1 MRRRAL
7 LALLAVAVAAAAP
20 APAAAAPALRLEA
33 PTVQSPDAGYGVV
46 AEAACRKRC
55 TLSFTAHLER
65 RGRPLDDV
73 ADFAPF
79 RSNGSTTGFDLWF
92 RWSPDARRRL
102 VRALR
107 EGPVT
112 MVITGTARDRSGRA
126 RRSLRIRLRR
136 PAPASAR
143 TRAFSGRPFELPTP
157 RGLRW
162 VDPSRVVGLRR
173 EGDNAVLV
181 PRAAR
186 LPRTQ
191 GYVEWDW
198 TGVSGIAKRSPAAL
212 RRFAA
217 QRVRRRFPSFDRER
231 IAGRRVDGGRA
242 FRFRIPDPT
251 TRATYIVTVAFFGD
265 AYHEVDCLLPRR
277 PAAAR
282 ARIRRACDA
291 VLDGASLRF

>member
-1 MRRRAL
+1 VRGRLLVGLVAGAAL
-7 LALLAVAVAAAAP
+7 TGA
-20 APAAAAPALRLEA
+20 APAAAAPTLALEA
-33 PTVQSPDAGYGVV
+33 PTAQRPDAGYGVV
-46 AEAACRKRC
+46 AEARCRPRC
-55 TLSFTAHLER
+55 TLRFEAHLER
-65 RGRPLDDV
+65 DGRRLDDV
-73 ADFAPF
+73 AAFEPF
-79 RSNGSTTGFDLWF
+79 RSRGSTTGFDFWF
-92 RWSPDARRRL
+92 RWSPDARGRL

-107 EGPVT
+107 RGPVT
-112 MVITGTARDRSGRA
+112 MVITGAARDRSGRS
-126 RRSLRIRLRR
+126 RRRLRIRLAR
-136 PAPASAR
+136 PAPARAR

-162 VDPSRVVGLRR
+162 VDPSKVAGLRR

-186 LPRTQ
+186 LPRTP

-198 TGVSGIAKRSPAAL
+198 TGVSGIARRSPGAL

-217 QRVRRRFPSFDRER
+217 ERVRRRFPSFDRVA

-242 FRFRIPDPT
+242 FRFRIPDPA
-251 TRATYIVTVAFFGD
+251 TRATYIVTVAFYGD

-277 PAAAR
+277 SDEAR
-282 ARIRRACDA
+282 ARIERACRA